1 MKKRLLSFIMCA
13 LMLVSAFVMSACG
26 DDEEGLFEQAG
37 SKGIETT
44 SSNKPMTICIYGI
57 KEPGTTD
64 EAILKVEEALN
75 SISVRRYNTTIDLI
89 LIEEEEY
96 AAQIFSKV
104 KMAVSKYSTNLL
116 KNNKL
121 TSAEKQEIMKQNVDY
136 YYEDELGKSHPY
148 NVKQATNISS
158 EVLNGTLD
166 IFLVYDP
173 DPDSAVFDP
182 QSEYYNEALTKY
194 SMFDILYRE
203 QALAPLKTMLSSGTY
218 AAVKSV
224 VYTDALNYVTRP
236 SYKNEKATDIYG
248 VPNNYIY
255 GDYEYVI
262 FNKNYVDLVYP
273 GVDKSE
279 IVTSLTLDGQTTYP
293 MLDTLI
299 DEIEARKESGAQGFT
314 DLHSVERTF
323 SSYEEYVK
331 LSDDEKRFAIGYVKG
346 NNALETLFESY
357 TNLDV
362 YPMAVNAVKGDKY
375 DRKMCSSMFCVGSP
389 AQDNDNERLKRS
401 MDILLLMNTNTDF
414 RNILQYGVEGVHFS
428 QYSDDEVIP
437 ISSDRA
443 EAKYSMNMK
452 YSGNMFLLY
461 PSVNMTAEER
471 AMAANNWQLAK
482 DQVYELLTRA
492 ND

>member
-1 MKKRLLSFIMCA
+1 MKKRLLSLIMCA
-13 LMLVSAFVMSACG
+13 LMIVSAFVMSACG
-26 DDEEGLFEQAG
+26 DEDDGLAEKAG
-37 SKGIETT
+37 EKGVETT
-44 SSNKPMTICIYGI
+44 SSNAPMTICIYGI
-57 KEPGTTD
+57 REPGTTD
-64 EAILKVEEALN
+64 EAIAKVEEAL
-75 SISVRRYNTTIDLI
+75 SAISVRRYNTTIDLI

-104 KMAVSKYSTNLL
+104 KMAVSKYNTGLL
-116 KNNKL
+116 NNKKL
-121 TSAEKQEIMKQNVDY
+121 TSAEKQEIMASNVDY
-136 YYEDELGKSHPY
+136 YYNNEEGNQKLPY

-173 DPDSAVFDP
+173 EPGSPVLDVN
-182 QSEYYNEALTKY
+182 SEYYNEALTNY
-194 SMFDILYRE
+194 SMFDILYNE
-203 QALAPLKTMLSSGTY
+203 KALAPLKSMLSSGTY
-218 AAVKSV
+218 SSVKSV

-255 GDYEYVI
+255 GNYEYVI
-262 FNKNYVDLVYP
+262 FNKEYVDLIYP

-279 IVTSLTLDGQTTYP
+279 IATENGQLDA
-293 MLDTLI
+293 LI
-299 DEIEARKESGAQGFT
+299 AEIEARKESGAQGFT

-323 SSYEEYVK
+323 SSYEEYVR
-331 LSDDEKRFAIGYVKG
+331 LPDNEKRFAIGYIKG
-346 NNALETLFESY
+346 NNALEQLFETH

-362 YPMAVNAVKGDKY
+362 YPMVVNAVKSDVDY

-389 AQDNDNERLKRS
+389 AQDKDNERLKRS

-414 RNILQYGVEGVHFS
+414 RNILQYGVEGVHFT

-461 PSVNMTAEER
+461 PSVDMTAEQR

-482 DQVYELLTRA
+482 DQVYELLTKA
-492 ND
+492 NN